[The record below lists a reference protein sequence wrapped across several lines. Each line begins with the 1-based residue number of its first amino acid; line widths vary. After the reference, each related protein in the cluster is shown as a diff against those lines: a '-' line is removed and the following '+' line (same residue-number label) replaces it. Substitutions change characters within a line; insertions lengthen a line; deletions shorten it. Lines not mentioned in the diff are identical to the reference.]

1 MGPLPLAG
9 QSLRD
14 FKTMPLKKLS
24 LVEIFKSWFPPESLC
39 IGQATLTLSCW
50 EYGVGLSPLPTH
62 LSLSRSVSTELRR
75 WRLTCVT
82 RARMSLPGKVPAPSL
97 HGEPLC

>member
-1 MGPLPLAG
+1 MGPLLLAG
-9 QSLRD
+9 QPPRG

-50 EYGVGLSPLPTH
+50 ECGVGRSPLPTH
-62 LSLSRSVSTELRR
+62 LSLSSSASTELRR
-75 WRLTCVT
+75 WRPT
-82 RARMSLPGKVPAPSL
+82 
-97 HGEPLC
+97 